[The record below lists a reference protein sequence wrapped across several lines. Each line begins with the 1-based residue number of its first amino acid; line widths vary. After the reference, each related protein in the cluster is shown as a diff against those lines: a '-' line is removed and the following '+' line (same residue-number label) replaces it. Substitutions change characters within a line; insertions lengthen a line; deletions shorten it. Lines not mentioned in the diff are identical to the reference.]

1 MYTSTISDQ
10 TDRTGTLVCYD
21 GAGLLAGIPSR
32 NNIVAEFDNGIT
44 TIFQQS
50 LSGKQPIHFMPTD
63 GSIRP
68 FFNVEVPENHSLSS
82 LKTILTCI
90 LSVTLKNTTKFGFED
105 IRAFPLQGYYTEK
118 KAYIR
123 IRTWNHFDRWAV
135 LSNYLYEFTPDGTYL
150 FRLSV
155 DNYNPISEDDYNNPL
170 FSSALTRDR
179 TLILTW
185 NIETYSSRKTGEM
198 PNAKYDEDRVFMI
211 CMTVHWK
218 DDPEPLKQI
227 CLVDVETA
235 PEPSWITIVCGSQTD
250 LLKAFALCWKL
261 LAPDIHIGFN
271 DSQYDWW
278 FIIEKAN
285 KLGVLEWMFNHMSF
299 KPSSLEKIIKW
310 EYRYNMIKVNDRK
323 FHSKHLKI
331 PGCVAID
338 VRPCF
343 MGIYSKAEKSSLAF
357 YLNECELESKM
368 DMPIHRMNKYYERA
382 LKKPDC
388 MSAEQMREVAK
399 YCIIDA
405 LSCQRLMVKHNAI
418 NEYREVASIA
428 FLSLFDAHYF
438 AGETGKYPGAYVF
451 TPVKGLENR
460 RPVTGLDF
468 ASLYLNLIITYNLS
482 PDKIILSQ
490 EHAVSVEQSDKKLHK
505 IEFLFNNNPQRAWS
519 VQHNNISEEKGLY
532 TSVLE
537 YLSGKRNEMKK
548 RLAPLK
554 EKKEDMDLVI
564 SSMGKSLSLSEAIE
578 QILAN
583 AEVEKRNGLTK
594 NLYHFIHKEKHE
606 FIAEYDSICFDCSCL
621 NKKQYAFKVYMN
633 TFYGTAGD
641 NFVKRKG
648 FEIKY
653 GDTNSLYLV
662 CPEER
667 FQRCDEAYDSG
678 NGISK
683 EEYWSRMVEI
693 SMVEMEK
700 LRDEVNDF
708 LKDPLILK
716 WHMRKSYFRH
726 TREEADAKRLIKRG
740 LTSEPYLYE
749 IPEPG
754 ERFEYV
760 VVENDSSD
768 KVGNKMEYPEAL
780 KKLKDA
786 NKAGDNKA
794 DDGGVD
800 GYDLD
805 EDEED
810 EDKMDEDEVSKIRDA
825 LAQKSAEKWIRG
837 ARIYAKK
844 IFDTT
849 YADKGEHLTNNAYYQ
864 SFLNALDKQEESIRL
879 KLSSLLK
886 EISKVDIEYR
896 DSMYKLVTKKRAM
909 SLEQYLIS
917 YYLDDDKKDDSSEA
931 DIDEIIE
938 LYG

>member
-1 MYTSTISDQ
+1 MISSQQ
-10 TDRTGTLVCYD
+10 T
-21 GAGLLAGIPSR
+21 
-32 NNIVAEFDNGIT
+32 
-44 TIFQQS
+44 
-50 LSGKQPIHFMPTD
+50 
-63 GSIRP
+63 
-68 FFNVEVPENHSLSS
+68 
-82 LKTILTCI
+82 
-90 LSVTLKNTTKFGFED
+90 
-105 IRAFPLQGYYTEK
+105 
-118 KAYIR
+118 
-123 IRTWNHFDRWAV
+123 
-135 LSNYLYEFTPDGTYL
+135 
-150 FRLSV
+150 
-155 DNYNPISEDDYNNPL
+155 
-170 FSSALTRDR
+170 
-179 TLILTW
+179 
-185 NIETYSSRKTGEM
+185 
-198 PNAKYDEDRVFMI
+198 
-211 CMTVHWK
+211 
-218 DDPEPLKQI
+218 
-227 CLVDVETA
+227 
-235 PEPSWITIVCGSQTD
+235 
-250 LLKAFALCWKL
+250 
-261 LAPDIHIGFN
+261 
-271 DSQYDWW
+271 
-278 FIIEKAN
+278 
-285 KLGVLEWMFNHMSF
+285 
-299 KPSSLEKIIKW
+299 
-310 EYRYNMIKVNDRK
+310 
-323 FHSKHLKI
+323 
-331 PGCVAID
+331 
-338 VRPCF
+338 
-343 MGIYSKAEKSSLAF
+343 
-357 YLNECELESKM
+357 
-368 DMPIHRMNKYYERA
+368 
-382 LKKPDC
+382 
-388 MSAEQMREVAK
+388 
-399 YCIIDA
+399 
-405 LSCQRLMVKHNAI
+405 
-418 NEYREVASIA
+418 
-428 FLSLFDAHYF
+428 
-438 AGETGKYPGAYVF
+438 ETGKYPGAYVF

-554 EKKEDMDLVI
+554 EKKEDMELVI

-621 NKKQYAFKVYMN
+621 NKKQYAFKRNIKLV
-633 TFYGTAGD
+633 AD
-641 NFVKRKG
+641 FVKRKG

-716 WHMRKSYFRH
+716 WHMRKSYFRKPNFNKKLFIRGVEVVKRGQSKHFREVGKKVMGESMRLDNTRTLRRIVEDVLKETINDISQIDLNGVIKTAVWKPDKNNKSVQRFISRMRDRH

-837 ARIYAKK
+837 YIKSLCDGPKK
-844 IFDTT
+844 
-849 YADKGEHLTNNAYYQ
+849 DKTIISHLWEGHAFT
-864 SFLNALDKQEESIRL
+864 R
-879 KLSSLLK
+879 
-886 EISKVDIEYR
+886 
-896 DSMYKLVTKKRAM
+896 KK
-909 SLEQYLIS
+909 YLI
-917 YYLDDDKKDDSSEA
+917 LLMPTRENT
-931 DIDEIIE
+931 
-938 LYG
+938 